1 MDGGWAGGMKG
12 REERGSFKGCKDH
25 DGFTA

>member
-1 MDGGWAGGMKG
+1 MGGLEGGWMGW